1 MCVFGGRESSRFTA
15 LNTPLVQ
22 PLLLYC
28 YPPIPSTGGTVHM
41 VCRNKDKAEEARA
54 DIVKESGNKVNEFG
68 PLSHLQIVCVGDFLH
83 CLDIINQSVIIM

>member
-1 MCVFGGRESSRFTA
+1 
-15 LNTPLVQ
+15 
-22 PLLLYC
+22 
-28 YPPIPSTGGTVHM
+28 M

-68 PLSHLQIVCVGDFLH
+68 PLSHFQIVCVGDFLH